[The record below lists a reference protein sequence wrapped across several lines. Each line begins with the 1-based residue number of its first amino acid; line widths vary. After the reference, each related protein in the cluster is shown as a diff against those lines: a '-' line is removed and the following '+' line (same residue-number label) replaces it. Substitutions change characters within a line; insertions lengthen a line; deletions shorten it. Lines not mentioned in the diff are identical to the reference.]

1 MAEPGRL
8 LVVRRG
14 GLGDTLLVA
23 PLLRA
28 LARAHPGASID
39 AAGVLDF
46 TRLLAHLGAATRAL
60 SSEDTT
66 AWLRQDLGRF
76 AGYAM
81 VIADDPRYRAA
92 AAHGPCVRVF
102 DPAPRAAQ
110 PLPVQLADQLEL
122 QLVWPEDAVL
132 AGPVASTSAGPI
144 VLAPG
149 SGGRAKCWPRPGWL
163 ELAARLVVARHDVVV
178 LVGPVEVER
187 DDPRRWPWPRPVAF
201 VVDADLCAVA
211 ERLRAAAAFVGNDSG
226 TTHLAAMLGVPTVA
240 LFGPS
245 DAVVFGP
252 TGPRVAI
259 VRAPGG
265 DLGALAAEAVLT
277 ALSDVQG
284 SRARTRSQ

>member
-14 GLGDTLLVA
+14 GLGDTLLIA

-28 LARAHPGASID
+28 LARAHPGAPID
-39 AAGVLDF
+39 VAGVRDY
-46 TRLLAHLGAATRAL
+46 TRVLAHFGAAARAL
-60 SSEDTT
+60 SSEDTA
-66 AWLRQDLGRF
+66 AWLRQDPARF
-76 AGYAM
+76 AGYAL
-81 VIADDPRYRAA
+81 VVADDPRYRAA
-92 AAHGPCVRVF
+92 GAHGPRVQVF

-110 PLPVQLADQLEL
+110 PLPVQLADQLDL
-122 QLVWPEDAVL
+122 RLVWPEDAAL
-132 AGPVASTSAGPI
+132 AGPATSTSAGPI

-163 ELAARLVVARHDVVV
+163 ELAAQLASARRAVAV
-178 LVGPVEVER
+178 LVGPVETER
-187 DDPRRWPWPRPVAF
+187 EDPRRWPWPRPVEF
-201 VVDADLCAVA
+201 VVEADLRVVA

-226 TTHLAAMLGVPTVA
+226 TTHLAAMLGLPTVA

-265 DLGALAAEAVLT
+265 DLGALAADAVLT
-277 ALSDVQG
+277 ALLAVQG